1 MNTREESDV
10 RLAAHRSLRLFNTKV
25 TWGGVLVADLVGVS
39 PELIGSVSFGGLRA
53 YGLGYAVDPDT
64 EGTIYLS
71 LVGYRTAVRGV
82 WAALMDNRA
91 VEMANQVLR
100 RAEGAY
106 LSRTMQLPESGLDHM
121 VLLHHQAAIPHL
133 EAGQA
138 FFVLNNNDTPPIAR
152 FIAMLDHATAVPLL
166 KTWGAELWKQGL
178 KNKLIEP
185 LADTR
190 GVEGWRVSADSELWL
205 ALIEKGIRR
214 GALNSEAE

>member
-1 MNTREESDV
+1 MV
-10 RLAAHRSLRLFNTKV
+10 
-25 TWGGVLVADLVGVS
+25 DLVGVS

-64 EGTIYLS
+64 EATIYLS

-91 VEMANQVLR
+91 IEMANQVLR

-106 LSRTMQLPESGLDHM
+106 LSRTVQLPESGLDHM

-133 EAGQA
+133 EAGKE
-138 FFVLNNNDTPPIAR
+138 FYVLNSDDTPPIER
-152 FIAMLDHATAVPLL
+152 FIAMLDRATAAPLL
-166 KTWGAELWKQGL
+166 KSWGAELWKQGL

-190 GVEGWRVSADSELWL
+190 GVEAWRVSADSELWL
-205 ALIEKGIRR
+205 ALIEKGIKR
-214 GALNSEAE
+214 GALNAEAE

>member
-1 MNTREESDV
+1 MSKTSRVKPQPEATSG
-10 RLAAHRSLRLFNTKV
+10 SC
-25 TWGGVLVADLVGVS
+25 VGVS

-71 LVGYRTAVRGV
+71 LVGYRTATRGV

-91 VEMANQVLR
+91 IELSNQVLR
-100 RAEGAY
+100 RAEGTY
-106 LSRTMQLPESGLDHM
+106 LSKTVQLPESGLDHM

-133 EAGQA
+133 EPGQS
-138 FFVLNNNDTPPIAR
+138 FYVLNGNDTPPLER
-152 FIAMLDHATAVPLL
+152 FVAMLDRATAVPLL
-166 KTWGAELWKQGL
+166 PTWGAELWKQGL
-178 KNKLIEP
+178 KNKLIDP

-205 ALIEKGIRR
+205 ALIEKGIQR
-214 GALNSEAE
+214 GVLMTTEKEIA

>member
-1 MNTREESDV
+1 MP
-10 RLAAHRSLRLFNTKV
+10 
-25 TWGGVLVADLVGVS
+25 DLVGVS

-82 WAALMDNRA
+82 WAALLDNRPI
-91 VEMANQVLR
+91 ELSNQVLR
-100 RAEGAY
+100 RAEGTY
-106 LSRTMQLPESGLDHM
+106 LSRTVQLPESGLDHM
-121 VLLHHQAAIPHL
+121 VLLHHQAAIPQL

-138 FFVLNNNDTPPIAR
+138 FFVLNQNDTPPIDR
-152 FIAMLDHATAVPLL
+152 FIAMLDRATAVPLL

-178 KNKLIEP
+178 KNKLIDP

-205 ALIEKGIRR
+205 VMIEIGIQR
-214 GALNSEAE
+214 GMLPSIEETG